1 MSSFVYCIQSG
12 ERRTYVGATKD
23 LRRRLRQHNG
33 EITGGA
39 KSTKGRSWTYLFHC
53 EGFEDWRQALSF
65 EWHLKHVRKYR
76 RGQDPVARR
85 WKCVRLLLNRD
96 RWRHVRLVPAQCPDD
111 PPEACPAEGDTS
123 TGTSPLPSH
132 NPAPSPNCAS
142 DVPKT
147 PPPSLVSGGE
157 VTPGGC

>member
-53 EGFEDWRQALSF
+53 EGFENWRQALSF

-85 WKCVRLLLNRD
+85 WRCVRLLLNRD
-96 RWRHVRLVPAQCPDD
+96 RWHHVRLVPAQSPDD
-111 PPEACPAEGDTS
+111 PPEVGPVEGDIS
-123 TGTSPLPSH
+123 TDT
-132 NPAPSPNCAS
+132 APSPPHNPVPSPNRAS
-142 DVPKT
+142 DAPTTLLPSPVSEGGAT
-147 PPPSLVSGGE
+147 PE
-157 VTPGGC
+157 GC